1 MLLGLA
7 LIGLFFI
14 SPIFFVRLQTAL
26 KLSAAAFLGLLLW
39 WRLTP
44 PSEPEGM
51 ELGGVLAGLIVAGMC
66 LAVVLRLLCAFL
78 VYLFNREMAIRDA
91 ASASPVWLDVVF
103 GLWASGILSLTGF
116 VALSWQTRDLANPF
130 LVHLILAIAA
140 AAAFT
145 VPVIMAAMAPLA
157 RPLHFSAGVGTGVS
171 ILVLTAYSWVW
182 YPQMI
187 NDAIVRTV
195 GGEPFCLFS
204 PEARKALP
212 QGARLTFLT
221 LPKRN
226 RNGHF
231 HLVSPKKMW
240 DWSYYLREFDS
251 EAPSDP
257 YWFQRF
263 CLGESVLQ

>member
-7 LIGLFFI
+7 LIGLFSM

-51 ELGGVLAGLIVAGMC
+51 GLGGVLAGLIVAGMC
-66 LAVVLRLLCAFL
+66 LAVVLRLLFTFL
-78 VYLFNREMAIRDA
+78 VYLFNRGLAIRDA
-91 ASASPVWLDVVF
+91 ETASPVWLDVVF
-103 GLWASGILSLTGF
+103 GLWASGILSLIGF
-116 VALSWQTRDLANPF
+116 IALAWQTRDLADPF
-130 LVHLILAIAA
+130 LVHLILAIAGA
-140 AAAFT
+140 TAFT
-145 VPVIMAAMAPLA
+145 VSAVMGAMAPLA
-157 RPLHFSAGVGTGVS
+157 RPLHLSAGIGTGAS
-171 ILVLTAYSWVW
+171 ILVLTAYSWAW

-187 NDAIVRTV
+187 NDAIARKV
-195 GGEPFCLFS
+195 GGGPFCLYS

-221 LPKRN
+221 LPKRT

-231 HLVSPKKMW
+231 HLVSPEKRW

-263 CLGESVLQ
+263 CLGELDPR